1 MNLKEKIQTILI
13 DDSGN
18 LQKICFIE
26 DLADKFT
33 IEFAEWLKKGKFS
46 QFGSSW
52 TNPKLPK
59 NSKGDWLFFTSKELL
74 EIFKKEK
81 GL

>member
-1 MNLKEKIQTILI
+1 MNLKEKIQTIII

-26 DLADKFT
+26 DLAE
-33 IEFAEWLKKGKFS
+33 EFAIGFLQWIII
-46 QFGSSW
+46 
-52 TNPKLPK
+52 NCNHK
-59 NSKGDWLFFTSKELL
+59 NLEYLDLNRLL
-74 EIFKKEK
+74 EIYKKEK